1 MAGLM
6 SNYQQDEEK
15 LNRLQTGNHV
25 DWKQAYDDWRTP
37 FLLYFHQQGVV
48 DRDQVLT
55 LFQDAMVVMFH
66 NITTH
71 KLEAP
76 LHSELRTYLFG
87 IGKRLYWRMK
97 GEAAKAWKDDI
108 PEIPVAPEVEDK
120 EEQRHRADLVR
131 RLLSQ
136 IGEPCRTVLDMFYL
150 RGYSMEALAEEMELP
165 SEGAARKKKF
175 DCLKKMR
182 DLL

>member
-1 MAGLM
+1 M
-6 SNYQQDEEK
+6 SNYQQDEEQ
-15 LNRLQTGNHV
+15 LQRLLRGDHA
-25 DWKQAYDDWRTP
+25 DWKKAYDEWRTP
-37 FLLYFHQQGVV
+37 FLLYFHQQGIT

-55 LFQDAMVVMFH
+55 LLQDAMVIMFN

-71 KLEAP
+71 KLQTP
-76 LHSELRTYLFG
+76 LQSELRTYLFG
-87 IGKRLYWRMK
+87 IGKRLYWRLRS
-97 GEAAKAWKDDI
+97 ENSKAWNDDI
-108 PEIPVAPEVEDK
+108 PETPVAPEVEDK

-150 RGYSMEALAEEMELP
+150 RGYSMEALAEELELP